1 MVECNHLH
9 DLDFVCRHL
18 SLIFDNVMNFGK
30 SKILF
35 TYTIVSVFVKTFL
48 VAAYHLPLVK
58 LTSQRGTVTQIII
71 LIRVLPGM
79 NLALDHY

>member
-9 DLDFVCRHL
+9 DFDFVRRHL

-35 TYTIVSVFVKTFL
+35 TYTIVSVFVKL
-48 VAAYHLPLVK
+48 YLLAANHLPSDK
-58 LTSQRGTVTQIII
+58 LTSQRGTVAQIVIM
-71 LIRVLPGM
+71 IRVLRHY
-79 NLALDHY
+79 LA

>member
-9 DLDFVCRHL
+9 DFDFVRRHL

-30 SKILF
+30 SKIMS

-48 VAAYHLPLVK
+48 VAANHLPLVK
-58 LTSQRGTVTQIII
+58 LSSQRGTLAQIII
-71 LIRVLPGM
+71 LIRVLRHY
-79 NLALDHY
+79 LA